1 MIETQTAANRT
12 VPSTEP
18 PVLKGEGCARASS
31 AVAAG
36 ISIPTKAKQAR
47 DIARLGQYKF
57 RAQ

>member
-18 PVLKGEGCARASS
+18 PGRMGEGCARASS
-31 AVAAG
+31 AVVAG

-47 DIARLGQYKF
+47 DIEILVQC
-57 RAQ
+57 